1 MIGLATHFMGT
12 FFGRQI
18 VLSMHKEMVKEN
30 SLRAIISN
38 FSKTLIITVQLQPH
52 QYDFLLITQV
62 ANYFIVRLHI
72 NYAVRCI
79 EAGHSSMRTL
89 LSLAGGSLP
98 TLMGYKRNHSCALP
112 SPSPFPYV
120 MARIVPATQLAAHAK
135 IVTLYG
141 RSYDLKLLS
150 FHIGM
155 GLRYAP

>member
-1 MIGLATHFMGT
+1 MIVLATHFMGT

-52 QYDFLLITQV
+52 QYDFPLITQV
-62 ANYFIVRLHI
+62 ANYFLVRLHI

-79 EAGHSSMRTL
+79 EAGHSSMRNL

-98 TLMGYKRNHSCALP
+98 SLMG
-112 SPSPFPYV
+112 
-120 MARIVPATQLAAHAK
+120 I
-135 IVTLYG
+135 
-141 RSYDLKLLS
+141 
-150 FHIGM
+150 
-155 GLRYAP
+155 

>member
-1 MIGLATHFMGT
+1 MIVLATHFMGT

-62 ANYFIVRLHI
+62 ANYFLVRLHI

-79 EAGHSSMRTL
+79 EAEH
-89 LSLAGGSLP
+89 
-98 TLMGYKRNHSCALP
+98 
-112 SPSPFPYV
+112 SPFPYV

-141 RSYDLKLLS
+141 RSYHLKLLS
-150 FHIGM
+150 FHIGYGAM
-155 GLRYAP
+155 LRALSALRAAL